1 MNKRMFKAINQ
12 FAGTSKLLDFLMVL
26 ISGKARYVY
35 LLVVII
41 LCIRR
46 HDYRKLAAYTG
57 VSIGVTYS
65 ICFLLKLFSFQPR
78 PYVKHSVHL
87 LPPFPSKKDSSF
99 PSKHTTLA
107 FAVSASVFGYHRLAG
122 SLLWLL
128 SILVGVSRIL
138 TGQHYPS
145 DIVGSAII
153 GNVTPY
159 LVKQLKPINRF
170 LRTID

>member
-1 MNKRMFKAINQ
+1 MNERMFKGINQ
-12 FAGTSKLLDFLMVL
+12 YAGTSRLLDFLMVL

-41 LCIRR
+41 LCVRR
-46 HDYRKLAAYTG
+46 HAYRKMAAYTG
-57 VSIGVTYS
+57 VSVGVAYI
-65 ICFLLKLFSFQPR
+65 ICFLIKLFSFQPR

-107 FAVSASVFGYHRLAG
+107 FAMAASVIVYHRLAG

-128 SILVGVSRIL
+128 SVLVGVSRIW

-153 GNVTPY
+153 GNVTAY

-170 LRTID
+170 LRIIN